1 MTREADSYYI
11 SRAEVVSQ
19 GRSKNQLA
27 SMRMALPCWN
37 MRVDTT
43 LAFQNVESGKQRE
56 SAMAHVVVG
65 RRPASRLREPEL
77 CIFFLP
83 SRERQIAVGRQDPEF
98 MRIKHRLSVL
108 ALSASRRR
116 HEFPKYT
123 HSPIYKVT
131 PETPREPNSSVVLL
145 DKMSAVKPR
154 AAASLGL
161 QVLVGP
167 SYQQGRWRASASIC
181 AGGRHERVG
190 ILGLWRFDA

>member
-116 HEFPKYT
+116 HEFPKYS
-123 HSPIYKVT
+123 HSAIYKAT
-131 PETPREPNSSVVLL
+131 PETPREPNSIERRARFAS
-145 DKMSAVKPR
+145 MARTSAG
-154 AAASLGL
+154 ASLSFGDSRL
-161 QVLVGP
+161 EL
-167 SYQQGRWRASASIC
+167 
-181 AGGRHERVG
+181 RVSFSHYG
-190 ILGLWRFDA
+190 ATKTTSQ